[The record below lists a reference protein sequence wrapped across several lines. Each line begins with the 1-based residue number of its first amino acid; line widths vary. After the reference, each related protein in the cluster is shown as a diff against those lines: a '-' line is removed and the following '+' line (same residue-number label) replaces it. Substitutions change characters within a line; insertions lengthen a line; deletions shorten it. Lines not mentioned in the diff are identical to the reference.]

1 MPGCRRTARRLLSRS
16 MINRSLTFLTIL
28 VAISIAASAQ
38 DPDSPPSAPPGES
51 SRTAVIEEIKRELL
65 RDDPVS
71 PLIRA
76 AESNQDLV
84 LPTMEAAAPPK
95 GKLLPEGSFI
105 VNRLGRMIRAE
116 HGGNWLFAFDSDGDA
131 QQDPPMVLLPSRR
144 LEQMEKLAQ
153 ERGDALQLV
162 VSGKVLVYHK
172 RNYLLPTIVKVP
184 YKREN
189 LSP

>member
-1 MPGCRRTARRLLSRS
+1 MPGCHHSACRLLSRS
-16 MINRSLTFLTIL
+16 MINRSLTFLIIL
-28 VAISIAASAQ
+28 VSISIAAIAQ
-38 DPDSPPSAPPGES
+38 DPESPPSAPPGER
-51 SRTAVIEEIKRELL
+51 SRTAAIEEIKRELL

-71 PLIRA
+71 PLTRA

-95 GKLLPEGSFI
+95 GRLLPEGSFI
-105 VNRLGRMIRAE
+105 VNRLGRMIRADY
-116 HGGNWLFAFDSDGDA
+116 GGNWLFAFDSDGDA

-144 LEQMEKLAQ
+144 LEQMEQLAQ
-153 ERGDALQLV
+153 DRGDALQLV

-172 RNYLLPTIVKVP
+172 RNYLLPTVVKVP